1 MSERDKLHLTRR
13 GVLVGVGVTG
23 VGALLA
29 ACGQA
34 PAAAPEAAK
43 EEMTEEAKPKAEE
56 PAPEKEPVHIRYG
69 TWLNARQLENY
80 PQTLVEPFQDAH
92 PGVTVEVI
100 HNMHAYQ
107 ESFRTAFAAGE
118 QPDAAWEADNATY
131 LLGYFVDL
139 ADYIKRDNFDLS
151 HYPQNIFNSI
161 SRIRNEINSLPNQ
174 TGGNMMALPYNREIL
189 EKAGLN
195 EPSATWGDPEWNWD
209 AYIDMAKKT
218 TVTEGGTVATVGAS
232 NMGTGALVGNLPF
245 LWGGQWV
252 SDDRRS
258 AVCDSPETIDCYR
271 SYFSMVHEHGAML
284 KPGQGADLFGES
296 SIVKLFYQGK
306 LAFLNTL
313 SSGTF
318 GDMMQRI
325 RDEDLP
331 IDFAPLPTVKN
342 VASFQWTD
350 ANGVVTNAKHPE
362 EAWQY
367 VAWQGSTLNWAV
379 GKGTI
384 PPRADLM
391 ETWANETF
399 PDLKDKVRLSV
410 IIDVLDYPG
419 GYDPG
424 WVVPNFAFSGSAEV
438 KDWVNAVYAG
448 TAGVDEGLLALKPQI
463 QAILDDTEE
472 KYKG

>member
-1 MSERDKLHLTRR
+1 MVERDELHLTRR
-13 GVLVGVGVTG
+13 GVLVGAGVTG

-29 ACGQA
+29 ACGQV
-34 PAAAPEAAK
+34 PTAAPEAAK
-43 EEMTEEAKPKAEE
+43 EEMKEEAKPKAEE

-218 TVTEGGTVATVGAS
+218 TVTEGGNVATVGAS
-232 NMGTGALVGNLPF
+232 NMGYRRARGQSSFPLGRPVGF
-245 LWGGQWV
+245 
-252 SDDRRS
+252 
-258 AVCDSPETIDCYR
+258 
-271 SYFSMVHEHGAML
+271 
-284 KPGQGADLFGES
+284 
-296 SIVKLFYQGK
+296 
-306 LAFLNTL
+306 
-313 SSGTF
+313 
-318 GDMMQRI
+318 
-325 RDEDLP
+325 
-331 IDFAPLPTVKN
+331 
-342 VASFQWTD
+342 
-350 ANGVVTNAKHPE
+350 
-362 EAWQY
+362 
-367 VAWQGSTLNWAV
+367 
-379 GKGTI
+379 
-384 PPRADLM
+384 
-391 ETWANETF
+391 
-399 PDLKDKVRLSV
+399 
-410 IIDVLDYPG
+410 
-419 GYDPG
+419 
-424 WVVPNFAFSGSAEV
+424 
-438 KDWVNAVYAG
+438 
-448 TAGVDEGLLALKPQI
+448 
-463 QAILDDTEE
+463 
-472 KYKG
+472 